1 MPLLDE
7 AEEGFGAPPK
17 SERLE
22 AATEALLSSGRGFSP
37 EVALP
42 LCYKDAERIGH
53 ESYTAALQAAL
64 DVASARS
71 SSNPDTFPTAIRALF
86 HAGARFGE
94 ARMLTHLAER
104 AADHVLEH
112 LGVSD
117 GDG

>member
-1 MPLLDE
+1 MPVLDE
-7 AEEGFGAPPK
+7 ANEGFGAPAK
-17 SERLE
+17 NERLE
-22 AATEALLSSGRGFSP
+22 AATEALLSSGRAFAH

-42 LCYKDAERIGH
+42 LCYKDAERVGH

-71 SSNPDTFPTAIRALF
+71 TSDPDAFPTAIRALF

-104 AADHVLEH
+104 VADNVLEH
-112 LGVSD
+112 MGIPD